1 MRPATAIAI
10 YAVGVVVLS
19 ALVAPWAFILVHP
32 HLPKVPFHRVF
43 DRVLLVVALT
53 GLWPLLRSLGL
64 QSWRELGFPRTGTWW
79 RHAAIGYA
87 VGVASF
93 VVAGALLVAL
103 GERSFDANLSA
114 DALVMQVLKF
124 AATGIVV
131 AIVEETFFRGGVQS
145 ALQRGFGTITAL
157 IVTSAIYSAVHFLKP
172 KGGAS
177 DLAIWSSG
185 FEHLWRVISLS
196 ARSPGTAVGFVT
208 LFIAGL
214 ILGWAFTKTRAL
226 YFPVGVHA
234 GWVVTLKTFALLTGG
249 RPLIENAAMWPVLV
263 AVLAFVAWWCGGNEC
278 NPSLAQARR

>member
-1 MRPATAIAI
+1 MNWNWRGALRAQFLARRVPSSRMKCPAPPPNQSRRPISPSSPPRKPVRPTKSLIATARRSKHCRNRRNRRPIDFNGSHNGRSRLRPAMAIAI

-43 DRVLLVVALT
+43 DRVLLVVSLT
-53 GLWPLLRSLGL
+53 GLWPLLRALGL
-64 QSWRELGFPRTGTWW
+64 RSWRELGFPRVDTWW
-79 RHAAIGYA
+79 RNAVTGYA
-87 VGVASF
+87 VGIASF
-93 VVAGALLVAL
+93 VAAGALLIAL
-103 GERSFDANLSA
+103 GERSFDADLSA
-114 DALVMQVLKF
+114 GALVIQVLKF

-185 FEHLWRVISLS
+185 
-196 ARSPGTAVGFVT
+196 
-208 LFIAGL
+208 
-214 ILGWAFTKTRAL
+214 
-226 YFPVGVHA
+226 
-234 GWVVTLKTFALLTGG
+234 
-249 RPLIENAAMWPVLV
+249 
-263 AVLAFVAWWCGGNEC
+263 
-278 NPSLAQARR
+278 